1 MDMNLKEAV
10 LGYMTVLGVREFY
23 DQLLP
28 EEHKIGA
35 QKIMGSLHAIE
46 DRLYEQG
53 DPASLSLVDTIQER
67 ERINCRI
74 CDVDD
79 STLVESTR
87 NCAQRLFDY
96 YVERY
101 R

>member
-1 MDMNLKEAV
+1 MNLKEAV
-10 LGYMTVLGVREFY
+10 LGYMTVLGVREFQ

-35 QKIMGSLHAIE
+35 QKIMGCLHAIE

-53 DPASLSLVDTIQER
+53 DQASLSLVNTIQER
-67 ERINCRI
+67 EKINGRIH
-74 CDVDD
+74 DVND
-79 STLVESTR
+79 SRLVESTR
-87 NCAQRLFDY
+87 NCAQRVFDY
-96 YVERY
+96 YLERC